1 MSICLKSSSQNPNLK
16 LERSV
21 QESKDSLS
29 NLAALGAPAEDSLTA
44 LLTQRHPDHHHH
56 HHHHSHHPAL
66 IPLPAE
72 ASSTSSSSSPSQ
84 FPANYNL
91 NTTGL
96 HRPMSDPDFP
106 GP

>member
-1 MSICLKSSSQNPNLK
+1 MQSPNLK
-16 LERSV
+16 LERTV

-29 NLAALGAPAEDSLTA
+29 LSSLAAMSAPVEDSLTA
-44 LLTQRHPDHHHH
+44 LLAQRHTEPPPPLQQHHHH
-56 HHHHSHHPAL
+56 HHPAL

-72 ASSTSSSSSPSQ
+72 ASSTSSSSPSQ

-91 NTTGL
+91 NATGL
-96 HRPMSDPDFP
+96 HRPVSDPDFP